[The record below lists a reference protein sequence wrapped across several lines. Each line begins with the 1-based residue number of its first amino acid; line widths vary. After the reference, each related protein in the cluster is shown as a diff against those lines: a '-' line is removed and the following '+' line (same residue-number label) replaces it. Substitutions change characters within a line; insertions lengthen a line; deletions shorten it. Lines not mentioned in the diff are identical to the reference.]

1 MISFFRNIKNNI
13 RISDTMLI
21 VIILLAGAIL
31 RFWRLNEIPFTYDEF
46 SALFRTQFDTFH
58 ELIEKGVKI
67 DTHPA
72 GVQVFL
78 FYLVKIFGVSEAVV
92 KTPFIIFGLLSV
104 WLVYRVGKYWFSP
117 ATGLVAASFLSFL
130 QYPVIYSQIAR
141 PYSSGLFFCLLMVFF
156 WTKVLFYPERKY
168 YPNLAGYIV
177 AGALCVY
184 NHHFSLLFAA
194 MVGITG
200 LFFCPR
206 SNIRSYTLAGAAI
219 IILYL
224 PHLSIFFTQ
233 LGMGGVEDWLGKP
246 RYDFI
251 YDFIQYVF
259 QFSVFVY
266 VLVAVL
272 VILQFFWHQKT
283 PPLKHK
289 FIMISALWFLIP
301 YLAGFFYSK
310 YVNAVLQYSVLI
322 YSFPYLLFLLF
333 GNFNTEKAHHLV
345 ILVALVGL
353 VVIPSLMVERQH
365 YRLFYK
371 SPYREI
377 LVESKHLS
385 DSLGAGNCSI
395 LLDTKKEIN
404 TWYLA
409 RYHLTGLRFK
419 YLSLLQGKRGLQEY
433 LNRCS
438 TNYLAFGC
446 ISSSPNE
453 NYPMILE
460 KYPFLVRHQAYVGGD
475 FYLFSKARPIEERSE
490 YFYKVVNTFEP
501 SASEWGWVNPKQ
513 CIDSLAING
522 SKSFAVRD
530 GAEYGPTFNVPLRP
544 LLHGENDV
552 VDISADLRL
561 PSVFSNA
568 WLVVSVTSDKR
579 NIYWNSI
586 PVRDY
591 LSPGQTGRV
600 FISMRLSDIE
610 MRHHRMMFMTF
621 LWNPGKL
628 NYIMDNVTVRVRSGN
643 PVIYGLFKKVER

>member
-1 MISFFRNIKNNI
+1 MISFFRNIRNNI
-13 RISDTMLI
+13 RISHTTLM

-31 RFWRLNEIPFTYDEF
+31 RFWRLTEVPFTYDEF

-78 FYLVKIFGVSEAVV
+78 FYLVKIFGISEAVV

-104 WLVYRVGKYWFSP
+104 WLVYRVGKDWFSP

-130 QYPVIYSQIAR
+130 QYPVMYSQIAR

-156 WTKVLFYPERKY
+156 WTKILFHPESKY
-168 YPNLAGYIV
+168 YQNLAGYIV

-200 LFFCPR
+200 LFFCTR
-206 SNIRSYTLAGAAI
+206 ANIRSYILAGTAI

-224 PHLSIFFTQ
+224 PHLPIFFTQ
-233 LGMGGVEDWLGKP
+233 VGMGGVEGWLGKP

-251 YDFIQYVF
+251 SDYIQYVF
-259 QFSVFVY
+259 HFSLIVY
-266 VLVAVL
+266 ILVAVL
-272 VILQFFWHQKT
+272 IILQFFWHQKL
-283 PPLKHK
+283 PPLRRK
-289 FIMISALWFLIP
+289 FILISVLWFLIP
-301 YLAGFFYSK
+301 YLTGFFYSR

-333 GNFNTEKAHHLV
+333 GNFNTEKSHHLV
-345 ILVALVGL
+345 ILVALAGL
-353 VVIPSLMVERQH
+353 VIIPSLVVERKH
-365 YRLFYK
+365 YKLFYK

-377 LVESKHLS
+377 LLESKQLS

-419 YLSLLQGKRGLQEY
+419 YLSLLQGRRGLQEY
-433 LNRCS
+433 LDRRN
-438 TNYLAFGC
+438 TNYFALGC

-453 NYPMILE
+453 TYPMILE
-460 KYPFLVRHQAYVGGD
+460 KYPFLVKHQTYAGGD
-475 FYLFSKARPIEERSE
+475 FYLFSKTRPAGERSE
-490 YFYKVVNTFEP
+490 YFYKAVNTFEP
-501 SASEWGWVNPKQ
+501 SAPEWGWVNAKQ
-513 CIDSLAING
+513 CIDSLAIHG

-530 GAEYGPTFNVPLRP
+530 GTEFGPSFIVPLRP
-544 LLHGENDV
+544 FLHSENDV
-552 VDISADLRL
+552 VDISADMRL
-561 PSVFSNA
+561 PSVFPNA
-568 WLVVSVTSDKR
+568 WLVVSVTSDTR

-586 PVRDY
+586 PVSDY

-610 MRHHRMMFMTF
+610 MRHHRMMFKTF
-621 LWNPGKL
+621 LWNPGRL
-628 NYIMDNVTVRVRSGN
+628 NYIIDNITVRVRSGN
-643 PVIYGLFKKVER
+643 PVIYGLYKKIDR